1 MFQGSIVALITPMDD
16 RGAIDFDALQR
27 LVDWHLE
34 AGTDGIV
41 VAGTTGESASL
52 EGDEFERLLTAV
64 LERAAGRVPV
74 LAGTGGAATAKA
86 VKQTKLAESL
96 GATGALVVTP
106 YYVRPTQ
113 AGMDAHY
120 RAIADATALPLVLY
134 NVPSRTGVDLLPATV
149 EGLAGLEN
157 VVAIKE
163 AKADMD
169 RVAELVE
176 RCGDRMVVLSGDD
189 PSCREAMRRGARG
202 VISVAANAAPGA
214 MHRLCAA
221 AISGDDAEADRLDAE
236 LAPLYEAMALETNPI
251 PAKWSV
257 HLLGR
262 CGPGIRLPLQPLA
275 EQHRPALERVLA
287 GLAPLERTGTEC

>member
-41 VAGTTGESASL
+41 VAGTTGESATL
-52 EGDEFERLLTAV
+52 EGDEFERLLAAV
-64 LERAAGRVPV
+64 LERVDGRIPV
-74 LAGTGGAATAKA
+74 LAGTGGAATAKT
-86 VKQTKLAESL
+86 VKQTRLAETL
-96 GATGALVVTP
+96 GASGALVVTP

-113 AGMDAHY
+113 AGLEAHY
-120 RAIADATALPLVLY
+120 RAIASATSLPLVLY
-134 NVPSRTGVDLLPATV
+134 NVPSRTGVDLLPGTV
-149 EGLAGLEN
+149 AALADLEN

-163 AKADMD
+163 AKSDMD

-176 RCGDRMVVLSGDD
+176 RCGQRMTVLSGDD

-202 VISVAANAAPGA
+202 VISVAANVAPDR
-214 MHRLCAA
+214 MHSVCAA
-221 AISGDDAEADRLDAE
+221 AISGADAEADRLDEE
-236 LAPLYEAMALETNPI
+236 LKPLYEAMALETNPI

-275 EQHRPALERVLA
+275 EQYRPALERVLA
-287 GLAPLERTGTEC
+287 GLAPTERTGTE